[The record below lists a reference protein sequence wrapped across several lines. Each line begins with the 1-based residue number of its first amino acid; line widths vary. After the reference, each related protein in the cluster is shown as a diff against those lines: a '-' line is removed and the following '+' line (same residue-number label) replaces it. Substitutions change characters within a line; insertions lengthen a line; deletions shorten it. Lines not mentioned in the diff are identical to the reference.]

1 MMKKL
6 LLLVLIFLNFTV
18 LPADAVEK
26 KVVIDRLTQ
35 SEAEDLDIEIPDDV
49 PPGYH
54 SITIEV
60 YDDNGTVSEKEV
72 EFCKDEEGV
81 VQWDNNCPN
90 LKLDEEPAAV
100 DPEPVK
106 AIKAGLQPYDPLS
119 DPETTKGLH
128 LAGFAALAALTSIK
142 RNEKQSDEEQ
152 SDEEQDQESLQ
163 SVSSGALKLL
173 KNEPGRGDLSKT
185 WDNRFTDK
193 SDFLFVSLA
202 HRFNRFSPLLTRTIQ
217 DGNTVRAML
226 GSWAALLMPIGLILG
241 VIAVIDTGGQSLP
254 PVWTIVAL
262 IMAVAIFDAF
272 AGLVAGFVFFLAA
285 LVTGNIT
292 NRPEL
297 LTTIGVMVLF
307 FAPALLAS
315 AFRPFRRLVRN
326 QDDMWE
332 RITDYAL
339 GTLLT
344 FWVITKMVAAMN
356 GLARL
361 ELPITEYGTELAL
374 IAAGLLLIRV
384 ALEDIAVEHYPI
396 RLRALHVEIRKPSQS
411 QKIRSLAFKIFVFFI
426 MAAPFVGSTLNLV
439 LGTLLFAIPQITSL
453 SLEDSLPKKK
463 LYLPKGVLKTV
474 VMIFVMA
481 LASNMI
487 EGAFSSPEA
496 FLKWSFV
503 VMALPGFILHYLDA
517 ITDTPEG
524 DWKTTEKGRMIYRIG
539 GVVIFVLMVLVVR
552 GVDIASWLVG

>member
-1 MMKKL
+1 
-6 LLLVLIFLNFTV
+6 
-18 LPADAVEK
+18 
-26 KVVIDRLTQ
+26 
-35 SEAEDLDIEIPDDV
+35 
-49 PPGYH
+49 
-54 SITIEV
+54 
-60 YDDNGTVSEKEV
+60 
-72 EFCKDEEGV
+72 
-81 VQWDNNCPN
+81 
-90 LKLDEEPAAV
+90 
-100 DPEPVK
+100 
-106 AIKAGLQPYDPLS
+106 
-119 DPETTKGLH
+119 
-128 LAGFAALAALTSIK
+128 
-142 RNEKQSDEEQ
+142 
-152 SDEEQDQESLQ
+152 LQ

-173 KNEPGRGDLSKT
+173 KDEPGKGDLSNT
-185 WDNRFTDK
+185 WDNRFTDNT
-193 SDFLFVSLA
+193 DFAFVSLA

-226 GSWAALLMPIGLILG
+226 GSWAALLMPIGFILG
-241 VIAVIDTGGQSLP
+241 IIAVINTGGQSLP
-254 PVWTIVAL
+254 PVWSIVAL

-272 AGLVAGFVFFLAA
+272 AGFVAGFVFFLVA

-326 QDDMWE
+326 QDDKWE

-361 ELPITEYGTELAL
+361 ELPITEYGTELAF

-384 ALEDIAVEHYPI
+384 ALEDIAVEHYPM

-411 QKIRSLAFKIFVFFI
+411 QKVRSLVFKIFVFFI

-453 SLEDSLPKKK
+453 SLEDNLPKKK
-463 LYLPKGVLKTV
+463 LYLPKGVFKTV

-517 ITDTPEG
+517 ITDAPES

-539 GVVIFVLMVLVVR
+539 GVIVFILMVLVVR
-552 GVDIASWLVG
+552 GVDLASWIS

>member
-1 MMKKL
+1 MRKIL
-6 LLLVLIFLNFTV
+6 LLAIILLNFLVLPSSI
-18 LPADAVEK
+18 AVEK

-35 SEAEDLDIEIPDDV
+35 SEAEDLDIEIPDEV
-49 PPGYH
+49 PPGFH

-60 YDDNGTVSEKEV
+60 YDDNGTVSEKEI
-72 EFCKDEEGV
+72 EFCKDEMGV

-90 LKLDEEPAAV
+90 LNLDEESAPV
-100 DPEPVK
+100 DPEP
-106 AIKAGLQPYDPLS
+106 IKTVTVGLQPYDPLS

-142 RNEKQSDEEQ
+142 RNEKQNE
-152 SDEEQDQESLQ
+152 EEQDQESLQ

-173 KNEPGRGDLSKT
+173 KNEPGKGDLSKT
-185 WDNRFTDK
+185 WDNRLTDK
-193 SDFLFVSLA
+193 TDSGFVSLA

-217 DGNTVRAML
+217 DGNTVRAMI
-226 GSWAALLMPIGLILG
+226 GSWAALLMPVGLILG
-241 VIAVIDTGGQSLP
+241 IIAVIDTRGQSLP

-272 AGLVAGFVFFLAA
+272 AGFVAGFVFFLAA

-315 AFRPFRRLVRN
+315 AFRPFRRLIRS

-384 ALEDIAVEHYPI
+384 ALEDVVVEQYPM
-396 RLRALHVEIRKPSQS
+396 RLRALHVEIRKPSQA
-411 QKIRSLAFKIFVFFI
+411 QKVRSLVFKIFVFFI

-453 SLEDSLPKKK
+453 SLEDNLPKKK

-517 ITDTPEG
+517 ITDAPES
-524 DWKTTEKGRMIYRIG
+524 DWKTTEKGRIIYRVG
-539 GVVIFVLMVLVVR
+539 GVIVFILMVLVVR
-552 GVDIASWLVG
+552 GVDLASWIS

>member
-1 MMKKL
+1 MKKVL
-6 LLLVLIFLNFTV
+6 LLALIILNFSI
-18 LPADAVEK
+18 LPGFGAEQ
-26 KVVIDRLTQ
+26 KVVIDRLTE
-35 SEAEDLDIEIPDDV
+35 SEAEDLDIEIPEDV
-49 PPGYH
+49 PPGFH

-60 YDDNGTVSEKEV
+60 YDDNGTVSQKEI

-81 VQWDNNCPN
+81 VQWDNKCPN
-90 LKLDEEPAAV
+90 LKLDEEPAPV
-100 DPEPVK
+100 DPEP
-106 AIKAGLQPYDPLS
+106 IKPITVGLQPYDPLS

-152 SDEEQDQESLQ
+152 DQESLQ

-173 KNEPGRGDLSKT
+173 KNEPGKGDLSKT
-185 WDNRFTDK
+185 WDNRFTDE
-193 SDFLFVSLA
+193 SDFVFVSLA

-217 DGNTVRAML
+217 DGNTVRAMI
-226 GSWAALLMPIGLILG
+226 GSWAGLLIPIGFILG
-241 VIAVIDTGGQSLP
+241 IVAAINTGGQSLP
-254 PVWTIVAL
+254 PAWGIVAL

-272 AGLVAGFVFFLAA
+272 AGFVAGFVFFLSA
-285 LVTGNIT
+285 LLTGNIT

-297 LTTIGVMVLF
+297 LTSIGVMVLF

-315 AFRPFRRLVRN
+315 AFRPFRRLVRT

-361 ELPITEYGTELAL
+361 ELPITDYGTELAW
-374 IAAGLLLIRV
+374 IASGLLIIRV
-384 ALEDIAVEHYPI
+384 AFEDIAVEHYPM
-396 RLRALHVEIRKPSQS
+396 RLRALHVEIRKPSQT
-411 QKIRSLAFKIFVFFI
+411 QKIRSLVFKIFVFFI
-426 MAAPFVGSTLNLV
+426 MAAPFVGSLLNLV
-439 LGTLLFAIPQITSL
+439 LGTILFAIPQITSL
-453 SLEDSLPKKK
+453 SLEDNLPKKK
-463 LYLPKGVLKTV
+463 LYLPKGVFKTV

-481 LASNMI
+481 VAGNLI
-487 EGAFSSPEA
+487 EGAFSSPAA
-496 FLKWSFV
+496 FLQWSFV

-517 ITDTPEG
+517 ITDAPET
-524 DWKTTEKGRMIYRIG
+524 DWKTTENGRKIYRIG
-539 GVVIFVLMVLVVR
+539 GVVIFVLMVLVVK

>member
-1 MMKKL
+1 MKKL
-6 LLLVLIFLNFTV
+6 LLLILVFLNFSV

-35 SEAEDLDIEIPDDV
+35 SEAEDLDIEIPDSV
-49 PPGYH
+49 PPGFH

-60 YDDNGTVSEKEV
+60 YDDNGTVSQKEI
-72 EFCKDEEGV
+72 EFCKDEKGF
-81 VQWDNNCPN
+81 VQWDNKCPN
-90 LKLDEEPAAV
+90 LNLDEEPAPV

-106 AIKAGLQPYDPLS
+106 AIKTDLQPYDPLS

-142 RNEKQSDEEQ
+142 RNEKQSE
-152 SDEEQDQESLQ
+152 EEQDQESLQ

-173 KNEPGRGDLSKT
+173 KNEPGKGDLSNT
-185 WDNRFTDK
+185 WDNRFTDE

-202 HRFNRFSPLLTRTIQ
+202 YRFNRFSPLLTRTIQ
-217 DGNTVRAML
+217 DGNTVRAMI

-241 VIAVIDTGGQSLP
+241 IIAVINTGGLSLP

-272 AGLVAGFVFFLAA
+272 AGFIAGFVFFLAA

-315 AFRPFRRLVRN
+315 AFRPFRRLVRT

-332 RITDYAL
+332 RLTDYAL

-361 ELPITEYGTELAL
+361 ELPITDYGTELAL

-384 ALEDIAVEHYPI
+384 ALEDVAVEQYPM
-396 RLRALHVEIRKPSQS
+396 RLRALHVEIRKPSQA
-411 QKIRSLAFKIFVFFI
+411 QKVRSLAFKIFVFFI

-453 SLEDSLPKKK
+453 SLEDNLPKKK
-463 LYLPKGVLKTV
+463 LFLPKGVLKTV

-503 VMALPGFILHYLDA
+503 VMALPGFFLHYLDA
-517 ITDTPEG
+517 ITDAPES
-524 DWKTTEKGRMIYRIG
+524 DWKTTEKGRKIYRIG
-539 GVVIFVLMVLVVR
+539 GVVVFILMVLVVR

>member
-1 MMKKL
+1 MKKIL
-6 LLLVLIFLNFTV
+6 LLAIILLNFFV
-18 LPADAVEK
+18 LPSSVAVEK
-26 KVVIDRLTQ
+26 NVVIDRLSQ
-35 SEAEDLDIEIPDDV
+35 SEAEDLDIEIPDSV
-49 PPGYH
+49 PPGFH

-60 YDDNGTVSEKEV
+60 YDDNGTVSEKEI

-81 VQWDNNCPN
+81 VQWDNKCPN
-90 LKLDEEPAAV
+90 LKEDEEPAPV

-106 AIKAGLQPYDPLS
+106 AIKVGLQPYDPLS

-142 RNEKQSDEEQ
+142 RDEKQ

-173 KNEPGRGDLSKT
+173 KNEPGKGDLSKT
-185 WDNRFTDK
+185 WDNRLTDNTD
-193 SDFLFVSLA
+193 SAFISLA
-202 HRFNRFSPLLTRTIQ
+202 VRFNRFSPLLTRTIQ
-217 DGNTVRAML
+217 DGNTVRAMI
-226 GSWAALLMPIGLILG
+226 GSWAGLLMPIGLILG
-241 VIAVIDTGGQSLP
+241 IVAVINTGGESLP

-262 IMAVAIFDAF
+262 IMAVGIFDAF
-272 AGLVAGFVFFLAA
+272 AGFIAGFVFFLAA

-315 AFRPFRRLVRN
+315 AFRPFRRLVRS

-374 IAAGLLLIRV
+374 MAAGLLLIRV
-384 ALEDIAVEHYPI
+384 ALEDVAVEHYPM
-396 RLRALHVEIRKPSQS
+396 RLRALHVEIKKPSRD
-411 QKIRSLAFKIFVFFI
+411 QKIRSLVFKIFVFFI

-439 LGTLLFAIPQITSL
+439 LGTILFAIPQITAL
-453 SLEDSLPKKK
+453 SLEDNLPKKK
-463 LYLPKGVLKTV
+463 LYLPKGVFKTV
-474 VMIFVMA
+474 VMVFVMA
-481 LASNMI
+481 LAANLI
-487 EGAFSSPEA
+487 EGSFSSPEA

-517 ITDTPEG
+517 ITDTPEK
-524 DWKTTEKGRMIYRIG
+524 DWKITENGRKIYRIG
-539 GVVIFVLMVLVVR
+539 GVVIFVLMVLIVK

>member
-1 MMKKL
+1 MKKL
-6 LLLVLIFLNFTV
+6 LLLILVFLNFSV

-35 SEAEDLDIEIPDDV
+35 SEAEDLDIEIPDSV
-49 PPGYH
+49 PPGFH

-60 YDDNGTVSEKEV
+60 YDDNGTVSQKEI
-72 EFCKDEEGV
+72 EFCKDEKGV
-81 VQWDNNCPN
+81 VQWDNKCPN
-90 LKLDEEPAAV
+90 LNLEEEPAPV

-106 AIKAGLQPYDPLS
+106 AIKTGLQPYDPLS

-152 SDEEQDQESLQ
+152 DQESLQ

-173 KNEPGRGDLSKT
+173 KNEPGKGDLSNT
-185 WDNRFTDK
+185 WDNRFTDE

-217 DGNTVRAML
+217 DGNTVRAMI

-241 VIAVIDTGGQSLP
+241 IIAVINTGGQSLP

-272 AGLVAGFVFFLAA
+272 AGFIAGFVFFLAA

-292 NRPEL
+292 NRPEF

-315 AFRPFRRLVRN
+315 AFRPFRRLIRN

-361 ELPITEYGTELAL
+361 ELPITDYGTELAL
-374 IAAGLLLIRV
+374 IAAFLLLIRV
-384 ALEDIAVEHYPI
+384 ALEDVAVEQYPM
-396 RLRALHVEIRKPSQS
+396 RLRALHVEIRKPSQT
-411 QKIRSLAFKIFVFFI
+411 QKVRSLAFKIFVFFI

-453 SLEDSLPKKK
+453 SLEDNLPKKK
-463 LYLPKGVLKTV
+463 LFLPKGVLKTV

-481 LASNMI
+481 LASNVI

-503 VMALPGFILHYLDA
+503 VMALPGFFLHYLDA
-517 ITDTPEG
+517 ITDAPES

-539 GVVIFVLMVLVVR
+539 GVIVFILMVLVVR

>member
-1 MMKKL
+1 MMRKL
-6 LLLVLIFLNFTV
+6 LLLTLIFLNFSV
-18 LPADAVEK
+18 LPADAAEQ

-35 SEAEDLDIEIPDDV
+35 SEAEDLDIEIPDEV
-49 PPGYH
+49 PPGFH

-60 YDDNGTVSEKEV
+60 YDDNGTVSQKEI

-81 VQWDNNCPN
+81 VQWDNKCPN
-90 LKLDEEPAAV
+90 LNLDEESAPV
-100 DPEPVK
+100 TPEPEPVK
-106 AIKAGLQPYDPLS
+106 AIKAGLQPYDPMS

-128 LAGFAALAALTSIK
+128 LAAFAALAALTTVK
-142 RNEKQSDEEQ
+142 RDEKQSDEEA
-152 SDEEQDQESLQ
+152 EQESLQ
-163 SVSSGALKLL
+163 SVASGALKLL
-173 KNEPGRGDLSKT
+173 KNEPGKGDLSQT
-185 WDNRFTDK
+185 WDNRFTDDT
-193 SDFLFVSLA
+193 DFAFVALA

-217 DGNTVRAML
+217 DGNTIRAII
-226 GSWAALLMPIGLILG
+226 GSFAALLIPIGFILG
-241 VIAVIDTGGQSLP
+241 IIASVNTGAQALP
-254 PVWTIVAL
+254 PVWIIVGA

-272 AGLVAGFVFFLAA
+272 AGFVAGFVFFMLA

-326 QDDMWE
+326 RDDLWE
-332 RITDYAL
+332 RMTDYAL

-361 ELPITEYGTELAL
+361 ELPITEYGTELAFF
-374 IAAGLLLIRV
+374 AAALLLVRV
-384 ALEDIAVEHYPI
+384 ALEDIAVEHYPM
-396 RLRALHVEIRKPSQS
+396 RLRSLHVEIKTPSQR
-411 QKIRSLAFKIFVFFI
+411 QKIQSLAFKIFVFFI

-453 SLEDSLPKKK
+453 SLEDNLPKKK
-463 LYLPKGVLKTV
+463 LYLPKGVFKTV

-481 LASNMI
+481 LASNLI

-503 VMALPGFILHYLDA
+503 VMALPGFFLHYLDA
-517 ITDTPEG
+517 ITDAPES
-524 DWKTTEKGRMIYRIG
+524 DWKTTEKGRKIYRSG
-539 GVVIFVLMVLVVR
+539 GVVVFILMVLVVK

>member
-1 MMKKL
+1 MKKL
-6 LLLVLIFLNFTV
+6 LLLALIFLNFAV

-49 PPGYH
+49 PSGFH

-60 YDDNGTVSEKEV
+60 YDDNGTVSEKEI

-90 LKLDEEPAAV
+90 LKIDDEPATV

-106 AIKAGLQPYDPLS
+106 AIKTGLQPYDPLS

-142 RNEKQSDEEQ
+142 RNEKQSE
-152 SDEEQDQESLQ
+152 EEQDQESLQ

-173 KNEPGRGDLSKT
+173 KNEPGKGDLSNT
-185 WDNRFTDK
+185 WDNRYTDE
-193 SDFLFVSLA
+193 SDFIFVSLA
-202 HRFNRFSPLLTRTIQ
+202 QRFNRFSPLLTRTIQ

-241 VIAVIDTGGQSLP
+241 IIAVVNAGGESLP
-254 PVWTIVAL
+254 PVWRIVAL

-272 AGLVAGFVFFLAA
+272 AGFIAGFVFFLAA
-285 LVTGNIT
+285 LLTGNIT

-326 QDDMWE
+326 QDDLWE

-361 ELPITEYGTELAL
+361 ELPITDYGTELAL

-384 ALEDIAVEHYPI
+384 ALEDIAVEHYPM
-396 RLRALHVEIRKPSQS
+396 RLRALHVEIKKPSQN
-411 QKIRSLAFKIFVFFI
+411 QKIRSLVFKIFVFFI

-453 SLEDSLPKKK
+453 SLEDNLPKKK
-463 LYLPKGVLKTV
+463 LYLPKGVFKTV

-503 VMALPGFILHYLDA
+503 VMALPGFFLHYLDA
-517 ITDTPEG
+517 ITDAPES
-524 DWKTTEKGRMIYRIG
+524 DWKTTEKGRKIYRIG
-539 GVVIFVLMVLVVR
+539 GVIIFILMVLVVK

>member
-1 MMKKL
+1 MIRKL
-6 LLLVLIFLNFTV
+6 LLLTLIFLNFSV
-18 LPADAVEK
+18 LPADAAEK
-26 KVVIDRLTQ
+26 KIVIDRLTQ

-49 PPGYH
+49 PPGFH

-60 YDDNGTVSEKEV
+60 YDDNGTVSQKEI
-72 EFCKDEEGV
+72 EFCKDEKGV
-81 VQWDNNCPN
+81 VQWDNKCPN
-90 LKLDEEPAAV
+90 LNLDEEPAPV

-106 AIKAGLQPYDPLS
+106 AIKVGLQPYDPLG

-142 RNEKQSDEEQ
+142 RNERQSDEEA
-152 SDEEQDQESLQ
+152 EQESLQ

-173 KNEPGRGDLSKT
+173 KNEPGKGDLSNT
-185 WDNRFTDK
+185 WDNRFTDETDYAVVAL
-193 SDFLFVSLA
+193 S

-217 DGNTVRAML
+217 DGNTVRAIV
-226 GSWAALLMPIGLILG
+226 GSFAALLIPIGFILG
-241 VIAVIDTGGQSLP
+241 IIASINTGAQALP
-254 PVWTIVAL
+254 PVWIIVGA

-272 AGLVAGFVFFLAA
+272 AGLVAGFVFFILA

-315 AFRPFRRLVRN
+315 AFRPFRRLVRT

-374 IAAGLLLIRV
+374 WAAALLLIRV
-384 ALEDIAVEHYPI
+384 ALEDIAVEHYPM
-396 RLRALHVEIRKPSQS
+396 RLRALHVEIKNPSQN

-453 SLEDSLPKKK
+453 SLEDNLPKKK
-463 LYLPKGVLKTV
+463 LYLPKGVFKTV

-503 VMALPGFILHYLDA
+503 VMALPGFFLHYLDA
-517 ITDTPEG
+517 ITDAPES
-524 DWKTTEKGRMIYRIG
+524 DWKSTEKGRKIYRIG
-539 GVVIFVLMVLVVR
+539 GVVVFILMVLVVK

>member
-1 MMKKL
+1 MKKIL
-6 LLLVLIFLNFTV
+6 LLAIILLNFLVLPSSV
-18 LPADAVEK
+18 AVEK
-26 KVVIDRLTQ
+26 NVVIDRLTQ
-35 SEAEDLDIEIPDDV
+35 SEAEDLDIEIPDSV
-49 PPGYH
+49 PPGFH

-60 YDDNGTVSEKEV
+60 YDDNGTVSEKEI

-81 VQWDNNCPN
+81 VQWDNKCPN
-90 LKLDEEPAAV
+90 LNLEEEPAPI

-106 AIKAGLQPYDPLS
+106 AIKTGLQPYDPLG
-119 DPETTKGLH
+119 DPETTKGLY
-128 LAGFAALAALTSIK
+128 LAGFAALAALTTVK
-142 RNEKQSDEEQ
+142 RNERQSDEET
-152 SDEEQDQESLQ
+152 EQESLQ

-173 KNEPGRGDLSKT
+173 KNEPGKGDLSQT
-185 WDNRFTDK
+185 WDNKFTDNT
-193 SDFLFVSLA
+193 DFAFVALS

-217 DGNTVRAML
+217 DGNTIRAII
-226 GSWAALLMPIGLILG
+226 GSFAALLIPIGFILG
-241 VIAVIDTGGQSLP
+241 IIASVNTGAQALP
-254 PVWTIVAL
+254 PVWIIVGA

-272 AGLVAGFVFFLAA
+272 AGFVAGFVFFMLA

-292 NRPEL
+292 TRPEL

-315 AFRPFRRLVRN
+315 AFRPFRRLVRDR
-326 QDDMWE
+326 DDLWE
-332 RITDYAL
+332 RMTDYAL

-361 ELPITEYGTELAL
+361 ELPITEYGTELAFF
-374 IAAGLLLIRV
+374 AAALLLVRV
-384 ALEDIAVEHYPI
+384 ALEDIAVEHYPM
-396 RLRALHVEIRKPSQS
+396 RLRSLHVEIKTPSQR
-411 QKIRSLAFKIFVFFI
+411 QKIQSLAFKIFVFFI
-426 MAAPFVGSTLNLV
+426 MAAPFVGSTLNLI

-463 LYLPKGVLKTV
+463 LYLPKGVFKTV

-481 LASNMI
+481 LASNAI

-517 ITDTPEG
+517 ITDTPES
-524 DWKTTEKGRMIYRIG
+524 DWKSTENGRKIYRIG
-539 GVVIFVLMVLVVR
+539 GVVIYLLMVLVVM

>member
-1 MMKKL
+1 MKKL
-6 LLLVLIFLNFTV
+6 AVLALLFLNFLV
-18 LPADAVEK
+18 LPSADAKQE
-26 KVVIDRLTQ
+26 VVIDRITKA
-35 SEAEDLDIEIPDDV
+35 EAEDLNIEIPDDV
-49 PPGYH
+49 PPGHH

-60 YDDNGTVSEKEV
+60 YDDNGTVSQKEIP
-72 EFCKDEEGV
+72 FCKDNEGN
-81 VQWDNNCPN
+81 VQWDDKCPD
-90 LKLDEEPAAV
+90 LKIDQPTKV
-100 DPEPVK
+100 DPIPVK
-106 AIKAGLQPYDPLS
+106 EIKTGLQPYDPLG

-152 SDEEQDQESLQ
+152 DQESLQ
-163 SVSSGALKLL
+163 SVSAGALKLL
-173 KNEPGRGDLSKT
+173 KDEPGKGDLSKT
-185 WDNRFTDK
+185 WDNRYTDNT
-193 SDFLFVSLA
+193 DYAFVGLA

-217 DGNTVRAML
+217 DGNTIRAMI
-226 GSWAALLMPIGLILG
+226 GSWAALLMPLGLILG
-241 VIAVIDTGGQSLP
+241 VIAVINTGGESLP

-262 IMAVAIFDAF
+262 IMAIAIFDAF
-272 AGLVAGFVFFLAA
+272 AGFIAGFVFFVAA

-315 AFRPFRRLVRN
+315 AFRPFRRLVRT

-332 RITDYAL
+332 RLTDYAL

-374 IAAGLLLIRV
+374 WAAALLLIRV
-384 ALEDIAVEHYPI
+384 ALEDIAVEHYPM
-396 RLRALHVEIRKPSQS
+396 RLRALHVEIKKPSQT
-411 QKIRSLAFKIFVFFI
+411 QKVRSLVFKIFVFFI

-453 SLEDSLPKKK
+453 SLEDNLPKKK
-463 LYLPKGVLKTV
+463 LFLPKGVFKTV
-474 VMIFVMA
+474 VMVFVMA

-517 ITDTPEG
+517 ITDAPET
-524 DWKTTEKGRMIYRIG
+524 DWKTTEKGRKIYRIG
-539 GVVIFVLMVLVVR
+539 GVVVFILMVLVVK
-552 GVDIASWLVG
+552 GIDIASWLVG

>member
-1 MMKKL
+1 MRKL
-6 LLLVLIFLNFTV
+6 LLLTLIFLNFSV
-18 LPADAVEK
+18 LPADSAEK

-35 SEAEDLDIEIPDDV
+35 SEAEDLDIEIPDEV
-49 PPGYH
+49 PPGFH

-60 YDDNGTVSEKEV
+60 YDDNGTVSQKEI

-90 LKLDEEPAAV
+90 LNVDGEPAPA

-106 AIKAGLQPYDPLS
+106 AIKTGLQPYDPLG

-128 LAGFAALAALTSIK
+128 LAAFAALAALTTVK
-142 RNEKQSDEEQ
+142 RDEKQSDEEA
-152 SDEEQDQESLQ
+152 EQESLQ
-163 SVSSGALKLL
+163 SVASGALKLL
-173 KNEPGRGDLSKT
+173 KNEPGKGDLSQT
-185 WDNRFTDK
+185 WDNKFTDET
-193 SDFLFVSLA
+193 DFAFVALA

-217 DGNTVRAML
+217 DGNTIRAII
-226 GSWAALLMPIGLILG
+226 GSFAALLIPIGFILG
-241 VIAVIDTGGQSLP
+241 IIASVNTGAQALP
-254 PVWTIVAL
+254 PVWIIVGA

-272 AGLVAGFVFFLAA
+272 AGFVAGFVFFMLA

-326 QDDMWE
+326 RDDLWE
-332 RITDYAL
+332 RMTDYAL

-361 ELPITEYGTELAL
+361 ELPITEYGTELAFW
-374 IAAGLLLIRV
+374 AAALLLIRV
-384 ALEDIAVEHYPI
+384 ALEDIAVEHYPM
-396 RLRALHVEIRKPSQS
+396 RLRALHVEIKTPSQR
-411 QKIRSLAFKIFVFFI
+411 QKIQSLAFKIFVFFI
-426 MAAPFVGSTLNLV
+426 MAAPFVGSTLNLI

-453 SLEDSLPKKK
+453 SLEDSLPKKR
-463 LYLPKGVLKTV
+463 LYLPKGVFKTV

-481 LASNMI
+481 LASNLI

-503 VMALPGFILHYLDA
+503 VMALPGFFLHYLDA
-517 ITDTPEG
+517 ITDAPES
-524 DWKTTEKGRMIYRIG
+524 DWKSTEKGRKIYRSG
-539 GVVIFVLMVLVVR
+539 GVVVFILMVLVVK

>member
-1 MMKKL
+1 M
-6 LLLVLIFLNFTV
+6 I
-18 LPADAVEK
+18 
-26 KVVIDRLTQ
+26 
-35 SEAEDLDIEIPDDV
+35 
-49 PPGYH
+49 
-54 SITIEV
+54 
-60 YDDNGTVSEKEV
+60 
-72 EFCKDEEGV
+72 
-81 VQWDNNCPN
+81 
-90 LKLDEEPAAV
+90 
-100 DPEPVK
+100 
-106 AIKAGLQPYDPLS
+106 
-119 DPETTKGLH
+119 
-128 LAGFAALAALTSIK
+128 
-142 RNEKQSDEEQ
+142 
-152 SDEEQDQESLQ
+152 
-163 SVSSGALKLL
+163 
-173 KNEPGRGDLSKT
+173 
-185 WDNRFTDK
+185 
-193 SDFLFVSLA
+193 
-202 HRFNRFSPLLTRTIQ
+202 
-217 DGNTVRAML
+217 
-226 GSWAALLMPIGLILG
+226 GSWAALLMPVGLILG
-241 VIAVIDTGGQSLP
+241 IMAVINTGGQSLP

-272 AGLVAGFVFFLAA
+272 AGFIAGFVFFLVA
-285 LVTGNIT
+285 LLTGNIT

-326 QDDMWE
+326 QDDLWE

-361 ELPITEYGTELAL
+361 ELPITDYGTELAF

-384 ALEDIAVEHYPI
+384 ALEDIAVEHYPM
-396 RLRALHVEIRKPSQS
+396 RLRTLHVEIKKPSQN
-411 QKIRSLAFKIFVFFI
+411 QKVRSLAFKIFVFFI

-453 SLEDSLPKKK
+453 SLEDNLPKKK

-539 GVVIFVLMVLVVR
+539 GVVIFILMVLVVR

>member
-1 MMKKL
+1 MRKIL
-6 LLLVLIFLNFTV
+6 LLAIIFLNFSV
-18 LPADAVEK
+18 LPGFAAEQ

-49 PPGYH
+49 PPGFH

-60 YDDNGTVSEKEV
+60 YDDNGTVSQKEI

-81 VQWDNNCPN
+81 VQWDNKCPN
-90 LKLDEEPAAV
+90 LDLTEPV
-100 DPEPVK
+100 EKEDPIEVK
-106 AIKAGLQPYDPLS
+106 AIELGLKPYDPLQDS
-119 DPETTKGLH
+119 ETTKGLH
-128 LAGFAALAALTSIK
+128 LAAFAALAALTSIK
-142 RNEKQSDEEQ
+142 RGDKR

-173 KNEPGRGDLSKT
+173 KDEPGWGDRSKT
-185 WDNRFTDK
+185 WHAPFTARTDAFFIAL
-193 SDFLFVSLA
+193 S
-202 HRFNRFSPLLTRTIQ
+202 HRFNPISPLLIRTAQ
-217 DGNTVRAML
+217 DGNTFRAIL
-226 GSWAALLMPIGLILG
+226 GSIASLLAPIGLVLG
-241 VIAVIDTGGQSLP
+241 VVAALNTQGQALP
-254 PVWTIVAL
+254 PAWTIVAA

-272 AGLVAGFVFFLAA
+272 AGFIAGAVFFFAA
-285 LVTGNIT
+285 LFTGHIT
-292 NRPEL
+292 NRPEF
-297 LTTIGVMVLF
+297 LTAIGVMVLF

-326 QDDMWE
+326 QDDLWE

-361 ELPITEYGTELAL
+361 ELPITDYGTELAL
-374 IAAGLLLIRV
+374 LAAILLVIRV
-384 ALEDIAVEHYPI
+384 GLEDIAVEHYPM
-396 RLRALHVEIRKPSQS
+396 RLRALHVEIKTPSQN
-411 QKIRSLAFKIFVFFI
+411 QKIRSLVFKIFVFFI
-426 MAAPFVGSTLNLV
+426 MAAPFVGSLLNLV
-439 LGTLLFAIPQITSL
+439 LGTILFAIPQITSL
-453 SLEDSLPKKK
+453 SLEDNLPKKK
-463 LYLPKGVLKTV
+463 LYLPKGVFKTV

-487 EGAFSSPEA
+487 EGSFSSPEA

-517 ITDTPEG
+517 ITDAPKN
-524 DWKTTEKGRMIYRIG
+524 DWKTSKNGRWVYRIG
-539 GVVIFVLMVLVVR
+539 GLVIYILMVLVVK

>member
-1 MMKKL
+1 MKKL
-6 LLLVLIFLNFTV
+6 LLFTFIFLNFTV

-26 KVVIDRLTQ
+26 KVVIDRLTE

-49 PPGYH
+49 PPGFH

-60 YDDNGTVSEKEV
+60 YDDNGTVSEKEI
-72 EFCKDEEGV
+72 EFCKDEDGV
-81 VQWDNNCPN
+81 VQWDNDCPN
-90 LKLDEEPAAV
+90 LKLDNETAPI

-106 AIKAGLQPYDPLS
+106 AIKAGLQPYDPLG

-128 LAGFAALAALTSIK
+128 LAAFAALAALTSIK
-142 RNEKQSDEEQ
+142 RNEKQSE
-152 SDEEQDQESLQ
+152 EEQDQESLQ

-173 KNEPGRGDLSKT
+173 KNEPGKGDLSKT
-185 WDNRFTDK
+185 WDNPYTDE
-193 SDFLFVSLA
+193 SDHTFVALS

-217 DGNTVRAML
+217 DGNTVRAMI

-241 VIAVIDTGGQSLP
+241 IIAVVNTGGQSLP

-262 IMAVAIFDAF
+262 IMAVSIFDAF
-272 AGLVAGFVFFLAA
+272 AGFIAGFVFFLAA
-285 LVTGNIT
+285 LLTGNIS

-315 AFRPFRRLVRN
+315 SFRPFRRLVRN
-326 QDDMWE
+326 QDDLWE

-361 ELPITEYGTELAL
+361 ELPITDYGTELAL

-384 ALEDIAVEHYPI
+384 ALEDIAVEHYPM
-396 RLRALHVEIRKPSQS
+396 RLRALHVEIKKPSQN
-411 QKIRSLAFKIFVFFI
+411 QKIRSLVFKIFVFFI

-453 SLEDSLPKKK
+453 SLEDNLPKKK
-463 LYLPKGVLKTV
+463 LYLPKGVFKTV

-481 LASNMI
+481 LASNLI
-487 EGAFSSPEA
+487 EGSFSSPEA

-503 VMALPGFILHYLDA
+503 VMALPGFFLHYLDA
-517 ITDTPEG
+517 ITDTPET
-524 DWKTTEKGRMIYRIG
+524 DWKTTNNGRWIYRVG
-539 GVVIFVLMVLVVR
+539 GVIIFILMVLVVK
-552 GVDIASWLVG
+552 GVDLASWIS

>member
-1 MMKKL
+1 MKKL
-6 LLLVLIFLNFTV
+6 AILALLLLNFLV
-18 LPADAVEK
+18 LPANAAEQ

-35 SEAEDLDIEIPDDV
+35 SEAEDLDIEIPDEV
-49 PPGYH
+49 PPGFH

-60 YDDNGTVSEKEV
+60 YDDNGTVSQKEI

-90 LKLDEEPAAV
+90 LNLDEEPAPV

-106 AIKAGLQPYDPLS
+106 AIKVGLQPYDPLG

-128 LAGFAALAALTSIK
+128 LAAFAALAALTSVK
-142 RNEKQSDEEQ
+142 RNERQSDEEA
-152 SDEEQDQESLQ
+152 EQESLQ

-173 KNEPGRGDLSKT
+173 KNEPGKGDLSNS
-185 WDNRFTDK
+185 WDNKFTD
-193 SDFLFVSLA
+193 DTDHAFVSLA

-217 DGNTVRAML
+217 DGNTVRAIV
-226 GSWAALLMPIGLILG
+226 GSFAALLIPIGFILG
-241 VIAVIDTGGQSLP
+241 IIASINTGAQALP
-254 PVWTIVAL
+254 PVWIIVAA

-272 AGLVAGFVFFLAA
+272 AGFVAGFVFFVLA

-344 FWVITKMVAAMN
+344 FWVITKMVSAMN

-361 ELPITEYGTELAL
+361 ELPITDYGTELAFW
-374 IAAGLLLIRV
+374 AAALLLVRV
-384 ALEDIAVEHYPI
+384 ALEDIAVEHYPM
-396 RLRALHVEIRKPSQS
+396 RLRALHVEIKKPSQN
-411 QKIRSLAFKIFVFFI
+411 QKIRSLVFKIFVFFI
-426 MAAPFVGSTLNLV
+426 MAAPFVGSTLNLI

-453 SLEDSLPKKK
+453 SLEDNLPKKK
-463 LYLPKGVLKTV
+463 LYLPKGVFKTV

-481 LASNMI
+481 LVSNMI

-503 VMALPGFILHYLDA
+503 VMALPGFFLHYLDA
-517 ITDTPEG
+517 ITDAPET
-524 DWKTTEKGRMIYRIG
+524 DWKTTEKGRKIYRIG
-539 GVVIFVLMVLVVR
+539 GIVVFILMVLVVK

>member
-1 MMKKL
+1 MMRKL
-6 LLLVLIFLNFTV
+6 LLLTLIFLNFSV
-18 LPADAVEK
+18 LPADAAEK

-49 PPGYH
+49 PPGFH

-60 YDDNGTVSEKEV
+60 YDDNGTVSQKEIK
-72 EFCKDEEGV
+72 FCKDEKGV
-81 VQWDNNCPN
+81 VQWDNKCPN
-90 LKLDEEPAAV
+90 LNLDEEPAPV

-106 AIKAGLQPYDPLS
+106 AIKVGLQPYDPLS

-152 SDEEQDQESLQ
+152 DQESLQ

-173 KNEPGRGDLSKT
+173 KDVPGKGDLSNT
-185 WDNRFTDK
+185 WDNRFTDDT
-193 SDFLFVSLA
+193 DFAFVSIA

-217 DGNTVRAML
+217 DGNTVRAMI

-241 VIAVIDTGGQSLP
+241 FIAVINTGGQSLP
-254 PVWTIVAL
+254 PVWSIVAL

-272 AGLVAGFVFFLAA
+272 AGFVAGFVFFLAA

-326 QDDMWE
+326 QDDKWE

-361 ELPITEYGTELAL
+361 ELPITEYGTELAFW
-374 IAAGLLLIRV
+374 AAGLLLIRV
-384 ALEDIAVEHYPI
+384 ALEDIAVEHYPM

-411 QKIRSLAFKIFVFFI
+411 QKVRSLVFKIFVFFI

-439 LGTLLFAIPQITSL
+439 LGTLIFAIPQITSL
-453 SLEDSLPKKK
+453 SLEDNLPKKK
-463 LYLPKGVLKTV
+463 LYLPKGVFKTV
-474 VMIFVMA
+474 VMVFVMA

-517 ITDTPEG
+517 ITDAPET
-524 DWKTTEKGRMIYRIG
+524 DWKTTEKGRKIYRVG
-539 GVVIFVLMVLVVR
+539 GVVVFILMVLVVK

>member
-1 MMKKL
+1 MKKIPL
-6 LLLVLIFLNFTV
+6 LAIILLNFLVLPSSV
-18 LPADAVEK
+18 AVEK
-26 KVVIDRLTQ
+26 NVVIDRLTQ
-35 SEAEDLDIEIPDDV
+35 SEAEDLDIEIPDSV
-49 PPGYH
+49 PPGFH

-60 YDDNGTVSEKEV
+60 YDDNGTVSEKEI
-72 EFCKDEEGV
+72 EFCKDEKGV
-81 VQWDNNCPN
+81 VQWDNKCPN
-90 LKLDEEPAAV
+90 LNLEEEPAPV

-106 AIKAGLQPYDPLS
+106 AIKTGLQPYDPLS

-142 RNEKQSDEEQ
+142 RNEKQSE
-152 SDEEQDQESLQ
+152 EEQDQESLQ

-217 DGNTVRAML
+217 DGNTVRAMI

-241 VIAVIDTGGQSLP
+241 IIAVINTGGQSLP
-254 PVWTIVAL
+254 PAWTIVAL
-262 IMAVAIFDAF
+262 IMSVAIFDAF
-272 AGLVAGFVFFLAA
+272 AGFVAGFVFFLAA

-326 QDDMWE
+326 QDDRWE

-339 GTLLT
+339 ATLLT

-361 ELPITEYGTELAL
+361 ELPITDYGTELAL

-384 ALEDIAVEHYPI
+384 ALEDIAVEQYPM
-396 RLRALHVEIRKPSQS
+396 RLRALHVEIRKPSQA
-411 QKIRSLAFKIFVFFI
+411 QKVRSLAFKIFVFFI

-453 SLEDSLPKKK
+453 SLEDNLPKKK

-481 LASNMI
+481 LASNLI

-503 VMALPGFILHYLDA
+503 VMALPGFFLHYLDA
-517 ITDTPEG
+517 ITDAPES
-524 DWKTTEKGRMIYRIG
+524 DWKTTEKGRMIYRVG
-539 GVVIFVLMVLVVR
+539 GVIVFVLMVLVVQ
-552 GVDIASWLVG
+552 GVDLASWIS

>member
-6 LLLVLIFLNFTV
+6 LLLALIFLNLTV

-35 SEAEDLDIEIPDDV
+35 SEAEDLDIEIPDEV
-49 PPGYH
+49 PPGFH

-60 YDDNGTVSEKEV
+60 YDDNGTVSEKEI

-106 AIKAGLQPYDPLS
+106 AIKAGLQPYDPLG

-142 RNEKQSDEEQ
+142 RNEKQSE
-152 SDEEQDQESLQ
+152 EEQDQESLQ

-173 KNEPGRGDLSKT
+173 KNEPGKGDLSKS
-185 WDNRFTDK
+185 WDNRYTDE
-193 SDFLFVSLA
+193 SDFIFVTLA

-217 DGNTVRAML
+217 DGNTVRSMI

-241 VIAVIDTGGQSLP
+241 IIAVVNTGGESLP
-254 PVWTIVAL
+254 PAWTIVAL

-272 AGLVAGFVFFLAA
+272 AGFIAGFVFFLAA
-285 LVTGNIT
+285 LLTGNIT

-297 LTTIGVMVLF
+297 LTAIGVMVLF

-315 AFRPFRRLVRN
+315 SFRPFRRLVRN
-326 QDDMWE
+326 QDDLWE

-361 ELPITEYGTELAL
+361 ELPITNYGTELAV
-374 IAAGLLLIRV
+374 IAAGLLLVRV
-384 ALEDIAVEHYPI
+384 ALEDIAVEHYPM
-396 RLRALHVEIRKPSQS
+396 RLRALHVEIRKPSQN

-453 SLEDSLPKKK
+453 SLEDNLPKKK
-463 LYLPKGVLKTV
+463 LYLPKGVFKTV

-503 VMALPGFILHYLDA
+503 VMALPGFFLHYLDA
-517 ITDTPEG
+517 ITDAPES
-524 DWKTTEKGRMIYRIG
+524 DWKTTEKGRKIYRIG
-539 GVVIFVLMVLVVR
+539 GVIIFILMVLVVK

>member
-1 MMKKL
+1 MRKL
-6 LLLVLIFLNFTV
+6 LLLALIVLNFSV

-49 PPGYH
+49 PPGFH

-60 YDDNGTVSEKEV
+60 YDDNGTVSEKEI

-81 VQWDNNCPN
+81 VQWDNKCPN
-90 LKLDEEPAAV
+90 LNLEEEPAPI

-106 AIKAGLQPYDPLS
+106 AIKTGLQPYDPLG
-119 DPETTKGLH
+119 DPETTKGLY
-128 LAGFAALAALTSIK
+128 LAGFAALAALTTIK
-142 RNEKQSDEEQ
+142 RNEKQSE
-152 SDEEQDQESLQ
+152 EEQDQESLQ

-173 KNEPGRGDLSKT
+173 KNEPGKGDLSNT
-185 WDNRFTDK
+185 WDNRFTDNT
-193 SDFLFVSLA
+193 DFAFVSLA

-241 VIAVIDTGGQSLP
+241 IIAVVNTGGQSLP

-272 AGLVAGFVFFLAA
+272 AGFVAGFVFFLAA

-361 ELPITEYGTELAL
+361 ELPITDYGTELAL

-384 ALEDIAVEHYPI
+384 ALEDIAVEHYPM
-396 RLRALHVEIRKPSQS
+396 RLRALHVEIKSPSQA
-411 QKIRSLAFKIFVFFI
+411 QKVRSLAFKIFVFFI

-453 SLEDSLPKKK
+453 SLEDNLPKKK
-463 LYLPKGVLKTV
+463 LYLPKGVFKTV

-517 ITDTPEG
+517 ITDTPES

-539 GVVIFVLMVLVVR
+539 GVIVFILMVLVVR
-552 GVDIASWLVG
+552 GVDIAAWLVG

>member
-1 MMKKL
+1 MKKIL
-6 LLLVLIFLNFTV
+6 LLAIIFLNFSV
-18 LPADAVEK
+18 LPGFAAEQ

-35 SEAEDLDIEIPDDV
+35 SEAEDLDITIPDDV
-49 PPGYH
+49 PPGFH

-60 YDDNGTVSEKEV
+60 YDDNGTVSQKEI
-72 EFCKDEEGV
+72 EFCKDENGV
-81 VQWDNNCPN
+81 VQWDNKCPN
-90 LKLDEEPAAV
+90 LKVDEEGDPIIPATEKEV
-100 DPEPVK
+100 
-106 AIKAGLQPYDPLS
+106 KAGLQSYDPLS

-152 SDEEQDQESLQ
+152 DQESLQ

-173 KNEPGRGDLSKT
+173 KNEPGKGDLSKS
-185 WDNRFTDK
+185 WDNRFTDET
-193 SDFLFVSLA
+193 DFAFVSLA
-202 HRFNRFSPLLTRTIQ
+202 HRFNRFSPLLTRTVQ
-217 DGNTVRAML
+217 DGNTIRAII
-226 GSWAALLMPIGLILG
+226 GSWAGLLMPIGLILG
-241 VIAVIDTGGQSLP
+241 IVAAVNTGGQALP
-254 PVWTIVAL
+254 PAWGIVAL
-262 IMAVAIFDAF
+262 IMAVAICDAF
-272 AGLVAGFVFFLAA
+272 AGFISGSVFFLAA
-285 LVTGNIT
+285 LLTGNIT
-292 NRPEL
+292 NRPEF
-297 LTTIGVMVLF
+297 LTAIGVMVLF

-361 ELPITEYGTELAL
+361 ELPITDYGTELAL

-384 ALEDIAVEHYPI
+384 AFEDIAVEHYPM
-396 RLRALHVEIRKPSQS
+396 RLRALHVEIRKPSQN
-411 QKIRSLAFKIFVFFI
+411 QKIRSLAFKVFVFFV

-453 SLEDSLPKKK
+453 SLEDNLPKKK
-463 LYLPKGVLKTV
+463 LYLPKGVFKTV

-503 VMALPGFILHYLDA
+503 VMALPGFFLHYLDA
-517 ITDTPEG
+517 ITDAPES
-524 DWKTTEKGRMIYRIG
+524 DWKTTEKGRKIYRVG
-539 GVVIFVLMVLVVR
+539 GVIVFVLMVLVVQ
-552 GVDIASWLVG
+552 GVDLASWIS

>member
-1 MMKKL
+1 MIHKL
-6 LLLVLIFLNFTV
+6 LLLTLIFLNFSV

-49 PPGYH
+49 PPGFH

-60 YDDNGTVSEKEV
+60 YDDNGTVSQKEI

-90 LKLDEEPAAV
+90 LNLDEEPAPV

-119 DPETTKGLH
+119 DSETTKGLQ
-128 LAGFAALAALTSIK
+128 LAAFAALAALTSVK
-142 RNEKQSDEEQ
+142 RNEKQSDEEA
-152 SDEEQDQESLQ
+152 EQESLQ

-173 KNEPGRGDLSKT
+173 KNEPGKGDLSNT
-185 WDNRFTDK
+185 WDNKFTDET
-193 SDFLFVSLA
+193 DFAFVSLA

-217 DGNTVRAML
+217 DGNTVRAIL

-241 VIAVIDTGGQSLP
+241 IIAVINTGGQSLP

-272 AGLVAGFVFFLAA
+272 AGFIAGFVFFLAA
-285 LVTGNIT
+285 LLTGNIT

-297 LTTIGVMVLF
+297 VTSIGVMVLF

-361 ELPITEYGTELAL
+361 ELPITEYGTELAFW
-374 IAAGLLLIRV
+374 AAALLLVRV
-384 ALEDIAVEHYPI
+384 ALEDIAVEHYPM
-396 RLRALHVEIRKPSQS
+396 RLRALHVEIKKPSQS
-411 QKIRSLAFKIFVFFI
+411 QKVRSLVFKIFVFFI

-439 LGTLLFAIPQITSL
+439 LGTLIFAIPQITSL
-453 SLEDSLPKKK
+453 SLEDNLPKKK
-463 LYLPKGVLKTV
+463 LYLPKGVFKTI
-474 VMIFVMA
+474 VMVFVMA
-481 LASNMI
+481 LASNVI

-503 VMALPGFILHYLDA
+503 VMALPGFFLHYLDA
-517 ITDTPEG
+517 ITDAPET
-524 DWKTTEKGRMIYRIG
+524 DWKTTEKGRMIYRVG
-539 GVVIFVLMVLVVR
+539 GVVVFILMVLVVK

>member
-1 MMKKL
+1 MKKVIL
-6 LLLVLIFLNFTV
+6 FAIILLNFMV
-18 LPADAVEK
+18 LPTSVAVEK

-35 SEAEDLDIEIPDDV
+35 AEAEDLDIEIPDEV
-49 PPGYH
+49 PPGFH

-60 YDDNGTVSEKEV
+60 YDDNGTVSEKEI
-72 EFCKDEEGV
+72 EFCKDEKGV
-81 VQWDNNCPN
+81 VQWDNKCPN
-90 LKLDEEPAAV
+90 LNLEEEPAPV

-106 AIKAGLQPYDPLS
+106 AIKTGLQPYDPLS
-119 DPETTKGLH
+119 DPETTKGLY

-142 RNEKQSDEEQ
+142 RNEKQ

-173 KNEPGRGDLSKT
+173 KNEPGKGDLSKS
-185 WDNRFTDK
+185 WDNRLTDNT
-193 SDFLFVSLA
+193 DFAFVSLA

-217 DGNTVRAML
+217 DGNTVRAMI

-241 VIAVIDTGGQSLP
+241 IIAVVNTGGQALP

-272 AGLVAGFVFFLAA
+272 AGFIAGFVFFLAA
-285 LVTGNIT
+285 LLTGNIT

-326 QDDMWE
+326 QDDLWE

-361 ELPITEYGTELAL
+361 ELPITDYGTELAL

-396 RLRALHVEIRKPSQS
+396 RLRALHVEIKKPSQN
-411 QKIRSLAFKIFVFFI
+411 QKVRSLAFKIFVFFI
-426 MAAPFVGSTLNLV
+426 MAAPFVGSTLNLI

-453 SLEDSLPKKK
+453 SLEDNLPKKK
-463 LYLPKGVLKTV
+463 LYLPKGVFKTV

-503 VMALPGFILHYLDA
+503 VMALPGFFLHYLDA
-517 ITDTPEG
+517 ITDAPES
-524 DWKTTEKGRMIYRIG
+524 DWKTTEKGRKIYRIG
-539 GVVIFVLMVLVVR
+539 GVIIFILMVLVVK

>member
-1 MMKKL
+1 MMRKL
-6 LLLVLIFLNFTV
+6 LLLTLIFLNFSV
-18 LPADAVEK
+18 LPADAAEQ

-35 SEAEDLDIEIPDDV
+35 SEAEDLDIEIPDEV
-49 PPGYH
+49 PPGFH

-60 YDDNGTVSEKEV
+60 YDDNGTVSQKEI

-81 VQWDNNCPN
+81 VQWDNKCPN
-90 LKLDEEPAAV
+90 LNLDEESAPV
-100 DPEPVK
+100 TPEPEPVK
-106 AIKAGLQPYDPLS
+106 AIKAGLQPYDPMS

-128 LAGFAALAALTSIK
+128 LAAFAALAALTTVK
-142 RNEKQSDEEQ
+142 RDEKQSDEEA
-152 SDEEQDQESLQ
+152 EQESLQ
-163 SVSSGALKLL
+163 SVASGALKLL
-173 KNEPGRGDLSKT
+173 KNEPGKGDLSQT
-185 WDNRFTDK
+185 WDNRFTDDT
-193 SDFLFVSLA
+193 DFAFVALA

-217 DGNTVRAML
+217 DGNTIRAII
-226 GSWAALLMPIGLILG
+226 GSFAALLIPIGFILG
-241 VIAVIDTGGQSLP
+241 IIASVNTGAQALP
-254 PVWTIVAL
+254 PVWIIVGA

-272 AGLVAGFVFFLAA
+272 AGFVAGFVFFMLA

-326 QDDMWE
+326 RDDLWE
-332 RITDYAL
+332 RMTDYAL

-361 ELPITEYGTELAL
+361 ELPITEYGTELAFF
-374 IAAGLLLIRV
+374 AAALLLVRV
-384 ALEDIAVEHYPI
+384 ALEDIAVEHYPM
-396 RLRALHVEIRKPSQS
+396 RLRSLHVEIKTPSQR
-411 QKIRSLAFKIFVFFI
+411 QKIQSLAFKIFVFFI

-453 SLEDSLPKKK
+453 SLEDNLPKKR
-463 LYLPKGVLKTV
+463 LYLPKGVFKTV

-481 LASNMI
+481 LASNLI

-503 VMALPGFILHYLDA
+503 VMALPGFFLHYLDA
-517 ITDTPEG
+517 ITDAPES
-524 DWKTTEKGRMIYRIG
+524 DWKSTEKGRKIYRSG
-539 GVVIFVLMVLVVR
+539 GVVVFILMVLVVK

>member
-1 MMKKL
+1 MKKI
-6 LLLVLIFLNFTV
+6 LLVAIFFLNLSV
-18 LPADAVEK
+18 LPSFAAEQ

-35 SEAEDLDIEIPDDV
+35 SEAEDLNIEIPDDV
-49 PPGYH
+49 PPGFH

-60 YDDNGTVSEKEV
+60 YDDNGTVSQKEI
-72 EFCKDEEGV
+72 EFCKDENGV

-90 LKLDEEPAAV
+90 LKVDEEGDIV
-100 DPEPVK
+100 VPVEEVK
-106 AIKAGLQPYDPLS
+106 TDLKPYNPLKDS
-119 DPETTKGLH
+119 DTTKGLQ
-128 LAGFAALAALTSIK
+128 LAAFAALAALTSVK
-142 RNEKQSDEEQ
+142 RNQRQ

-173 KNEPGRGDLSKT
+173 KDEPGRGDLSQT
-185 WDNRFTDK
+185 WDNRFTDNT
-193 SDFLFVSLA
+193 DFAFISLA
-202 HRFNRFSPLLTRTIQ
+202 QRFNRFSPLLTRTVQ
-217 DGNTVRAML
+217 DGNTIRAIV
-226 GSWAALLMPIGLILG
+226 GSWAALLLPIGFILG
-241 VIAVIDTGGQSLP
+241 VVAAINTGGQALP
-254 PVWTIVAL
+254 PAWTIIAL
-262 IMAVAIFDAF
+262 IMAVAIYDAF
-272 AGLVAGFVFFLAA
+272 AGFIAGAVFFLAA

-297 LTTIGVMVLF
+297 LTAIGVMVLF

-326 QDDMWE
+326 EDDKWE

-361 ELPITEYGTELAL
+361 ELPITNYGTELAWV
-374 IAAGLLLIRV
+374 AVALLIIRIG
-384 ALEDIAVEHYPI
+384 LEDIAVEHYPM
-396 RLRALHVEIRKPSQS
+396 RLRTLHVEINKPTQS
-411 QKIRSLAFKIFVFFI
+411 QKVRSLVFKVAVFFI
-426 MAAPFVGSTLNLV
+426 MAAPFVGSLLNLV
-439 LGTLLFAIPQITSL
+439 LGTILFALPQITAL
-453 SLEDSLPKKK
+453 SLEDNLPKKK
-463 LYLPKGVLKTV
+463 IYLPKGVFKTV

-503 VMALPGFILHYLDA
+503 VMALPGFFLHYLDA
-517 ITDTPEG
+517 ITDAPEN
-524 DWKTTEKGRMIYRIG
+524 DWKTTERGRMIYRIG
-539 GVVIFVLMVLVVR
+539 GVIVFILMVLVVQ
-552 GVDIASWLVG
+552 GVDLASWIV